1 MSARHTGYARPLA
14 AFAPPRRSRVDANAA
29 CPQRRTIAA
38 AACLPLL
45 LSCGIASAAARIDP
59 RLAAE
64 AAAGPVEAL
73 IELHAK
79 ASDLPLDPALAPLA
93 RRRLWVDLL
102 RSTAAESQRDL
113 IAWLDAQR
121 IDHEAFWIANVV
133 QVRADRAT
141 LEAIAAR
148 ADVAA
153 IEADRTMRSV
163 PVQTPAAAV
172 GGARG
177 VEWGVE
183 RVRAPL
189 AWAAGIRGAGVV
201 LAGADTGY
209 QWDHPALIAAYR
221 GWNGSSAVHDHHWYD
236 GVRTPI
242 GSGSGPCGAASPVPC
257 DDHGHGTHTMGTM
270 LGDDGGANAI
280 GVAPEAR
287 WIACRNMDRGNGR
300 PSTYIGCT
308 QWFLAPT
315 DLDGGD
321 PRPDLAPDIV
331 NNSWACP
338 PSEDCVAPEVLLES
352 VENAVRGGLFFVV
365 AAGNSGP
372 ACQTIDAPP
381 AIYAASF
388 VVGGSNE
395 AGRLYGGSSR
405 GPIPGLAEIKPDV
418 IAPAESVRSSVPGGG
433 YTWMTGTSMAA
444 PHVAGAAALMISV
457 NPALRGRPERIAA
470 ILRETAVP
478 LTTTAQVCGGV
489 AADVF
494 PNPVQGYGQIDA
506 WAAVR
511 LADTLFAEGFDAAR

>member
-1 MSARHTGYARPLA
+1 MSARRTGYSRPLA
-14 AFAPPRRSRVDANAA
+14 AIAPPRRSRVDANAA
-29 CPQRRTIAA
+29 CPQRRNVAA

-45 LSCGIASAAARIDP
+45 LSGGIASAAARIDP

-64 AAAGPVEAL
+64 AEAGPAEAL
-73 IELHAK
+73 IELRAK
-79 ASDLPLDPALAPLA
+79 ASDLPLDPALTPLA

-113 IAWLDAQR
+113 VAWLDAQR
-121 IDHEAFWIANVV
+121 IDHEAFWIANA
-133 QVRADRAT
+133 VRVHADRAT
-141 LEAIAAR
+141 LESIAAR
-148 ADVAA
+148 PEVAA
-153 IEADRTMRSV
+153 VQADRAVRSV
-163 PVQTPAAAV
+163 PAQTAAAA

-201 LAGADTGY
+201 VAGADTGY
-209 QWDHPALIAAYR
+209 QWDHPALRAAYR
-221 GWNGSSAVHDHHWYD
+221 GWNGGSAVHDHHWYD

-280 GVAPEAR
+280 GVAPDAR

-315 DLDGGD
+315 DLAGGD
-321 PRPDLAPDIV
+321 PQPDLAPDVV

-338 PSEDCVAPEVLLES
+338 PSEDCIAPDVLLES
-352 VENAVRGGLFFVV
+352 VENAVRGGLFFVA

-381 AIYAASF
+381 AIYAQSF

-395 AGRLYGGSSR
+395 AGRLYVGSSR
-405 GPIPGLAEIKPDV
+405 GPVPGLAEIKPDV
-418 IAPAESVRSSVPGGG
+418 IAPAESVRSSVPGDG
-433 YTWMTGTSMAA
+433 YGRMTGTSMAA

-470 ILRETAVP
+470 ILRATAVP
-478 LTTTAQVCGGV
+478 LTTSSQVCGGV
-489 AADVF
+489 AADLF

-511 LADTLFAEGFDAAR
+511 LADTPFADDFDTAP

>member
-1 MSARHTGYARPLA
+1 MASTIHSPSRFGGGGPCRRGYIDSVLARQAFKVVA
-14 AFAPPRRSRVDANAA
+14 AS
-29 CPQRRTIAA
+29 
-38 AACLPLL
+38 CLPLL
-45 LSCGIASAAARIDP
+45 LLSCGSASASDRLDP

-64 AAAGPVEAL
+64 AAAGPVDAL
-73 IELHAK
+73 IELRAK
-79 ASDLPLDPALAPLA
+79 ASDVPLDPALAPLA
-93 RRRLWVDLL
+93 RRRLWVELL
-102 RSTAAESQRDL
+102 RATAAESQREL
-113 IAWLDAQR
+113 TGWLDAQR
-121 IDHEAFWIANVV
+121 IDYEAFWVANAVH
-133 QVRADRAT
+133 VRADRAT

-148 ADVAA
+148 ADVAG
-153 IEADRTMRSV
+153 IEADRPMRSV
-163 PVQTPAAAV
+163 PAQTPAVAP

-177 VEWGVE
+177 IEWGVE

-201 LAGADTGY
+201 VAGADTGY

-236 GVRTPI
+236 GVRTLI

-280 GVAPEAR
+280 GVAPDAR
-287 WIACRNMDRGNGR
+287 WIACRNMDRGIGR

-321 PRPDLAPDIV
+321 PQSDLAPDIV
-331 NNSWACP
+331 NNSWGCP
-338 PSEDCVAPEVLLES
+338 PSEDCVALDVLLES

-395 AGRLYGGSSR
+395 AGRMYGGSSR

-418 IAPAESVRSSVPGGG
+418 IAPAESVRSSVPDDD

-444 PHVAGAAALMISV
+444 PHVAGTAALMISV

-494 PNPVQGYGQIDA
+494 PNPVQGHGQIDA